1 MDRKKRKKSNAGM
14 SLLEVIV
21 AVSIFSITA
30 AVLLQSFVTSQRINK
45 KSNLYLEATTVAQ
58 NIMEEI
64 KSKDFEDVSLA
75 FNYPINFLN
84 GQARLSFLD
93 SERDRIN
100 TETGNSIGVK
110 EVIKDGSNY
119 NDVRLYNTLD
129 GEDTSK
135 VTASVISK
143 DEGKSYEF
151 NPRKTG
157 NNVSK
162 YYFEL
167 TNVPGNHESFDAL
180 IEFNGGEG
188 SGYKKK
194 TLTNNDEGKND
205 YLAPNIAKL
214 DTKTNAFLI
223 MRKNWDNEMMKQ
235 IAEGQKEEAKKLWAE
250 DLNNYT
256 KTAKT
261 EEEKTKLEEQFM
273 AKYPEPQGLDPE
285 DIYKQTRRTLY
296 IKIEESGGTIKT
308 EAKYVLNAYNYVKEG
323 GNKYERMDICTCGG
337 KSEEGQLNGCFCT
350 RPSAYWTFYS
360 SEAEAKLKNL
370 YIFYYPNYENKVKN
384 STKTLD
390 NIVIENENNYPIN
403 VYVTKQRDEE
413 NNIPTSSQENFY
425 RMSLTIKE
433 CPDKLEHTNWNTNTS
448 LYKAQTKLRTNLDY
462 NISGFEQILTRPRIN
477 QMQLTYQAVNDK
489 GENGKK
495 KTGTAAKQILSYN
508 GLDDKTETDR
518 IYTAKV
524 KVYKSG
530 AAEKGFPEDEL
541 VASLDGAKE
550 N

>member
-75 FNYPINFLN
+75 FNYPINFLT

-100 TETGNSIGVK
+100 TETENSIGVK
-110 EVIKDGSNY
+110 EVIKDGSGY

-223 MRKNWDNEMMKQ
+223 MGKNWDKNAMEV
-235 IAEGQKEEAKKLWAE
+235 IANGQLQAAQKLWDE
-250 DLNNYT
+250 D
-256 KTAKT
+256 
-261 EEEKTKLEEQFM
+261 
-273 AKYPEPQGLDPE
+273 
-285 DIYKQTRRTLY
+285 
-296 IKIEESGGTIKT
+296 
-308 EAKYVLNAYNYVKEG
+308 
-323 GNKYERMDICTCGG
+323 
-337 KSEEGQLNGCFCT
+337 
-350 RPSAYWTFYS
+350 
-360 SEAEAKLKNL
+360 
-370 YIFYYPNYENKVKN
+370 
-384 STKTLD
+384 
-390 NIVIENENNYPIN
+390 
-403 VYVTKQRDEE
+403 
-413 NNIPTSSQENFY
+413 
-425 RMSLTIKE
+425 
-433 CPDKLEHTNWNTNTS
+433 
-448 LYKAQTKLRTNLDY
+448 
-462 NISGFEQILTRPRIN
+462 
-477 QMQLTYQAVNDK
+477 
-489 GENGKK
+489 
-495 KTGTAAKQILSYN
+495 
-508 GLDDKTETDR
+508 
-518 IYTAKV
+518 
-524 KVYKSG
+524 
-530 AAEKGFPEDEL
+530 
-541 VASLDGAKE
+541 
-550 N
+550 